1 MLRETRY
8 VTALRA
14 VALCVA
20 MGLSLSPSHAKERP
34 PDPFPDPRPVAQ
46 DVPVF
51 VAPEKPPRADDAE
64 QPAQPEPA
72 EPLALQDALA
82 LALMRNAELE
92 MFSWDVRSSE
102 ARTLQAGK
110 FPNPQLDFRVY
121 RLGIP
126 RVSADPDDS
135 RSRVILSQVL
145 QIGGKRRREVLV
157 RQAEDQ
163 LAGWDYEAKRI
174 EVATTVTGHFVA
186 VLGAQRRVE
195 SNRRLVEYLEQMRDR
210 VMTLVETGAMRALEM
225 HQVTRQV
232 GMTRIDL
239 QRAKSQ
245 LAVAR
250 FRLAATWSNQSP
262 RFTEAVGDLE
272 QVVTVPDIDI
282 VIELAQSSPAI
293 ARWDA
298 EFERGQ
304 AAVALAKSR
313 RVPDIT
319 VGAGM
324 RWQDNIDAR
333 DYLVDV
339 EIGLPI
345 FDRKQG
351 EIREAQFNMSRAKA
365 AKESAEA
372 MSRELIA
379 EFYYQMTESRGVSLT
394 MAEEVVPSALAAVES
409 LGRAVDVEPDRLG
422 DLLDARRDLAR
433 AEIDYTEAL
442 VDYHQALA
450 GLEGIIGHS
459 LSGTD

>member
-1 MLRETRY
+1 
-8 VTALRA
+8 VTAARA
-14 VALCVA
+14 IALCLA
-20 MGLSLSPSHAKERP
+20 IGLALTSGQTKERP
-34 PDPFPDPRPVAQ
+34 PDPFPDPRSVAQ
-46 DVPVF
+46 DTPAF
-51 VAPEKPPRADDAE
+51 VAPEKPPRPDDAE
-64 QPAQPEPA
+64 QPTEPEPA
-72 EPLALQDALA
+72 APLALQDALA
-82 LALMRNAELE
+82 LALMRNSELE
-92 MFSWDVRSSE
+92 IFSWDVRSSE

-110 FPNPQLDFRVY
+110 LPNPQLDFRVY

-126 RVSADPDDS
+126 RASADPDDS

-157 RQAEDQ
+157 GQAESQ

-174 EVATTVTGHFVA
+174 EVATTVAGHFVA

-195 SNRRLVEYLEQMRDR
+195 SNRRFVESLERIQED
-210 VMTLVETGAMRALEM
+210 VTKLVETGAMRALET
-225 HQVTRQV
+225 HQVARQV
-232 GMTRIDL
+232 GLARIDL
-239 QRAKSQ
+239 QRAESQ
-245 LAVAR
+245 LAVTR

-272 QVVTVPDIDI
+272 QVVTVPDIDV

-293 ARWDA
+293 ARWDT

-324 RWQDNIDAR
+324 RWQDNIDER
-333 DYLVDV
+333 DYLLDV
-339 EIGLPI
+339 GIGLPI

-351 EIREAQFNMSRAKA
+351 EIREAQFNMARAKA

-379 EFYYQMTESRGVSLT
+379 EFYYQMTESRAVSLT

-409 LGRAVDVEPDRLG
+409 LSRAVEVEPARMG

-433 AEIDYTEAL
+433 AEVNYTDAL

-450 GLEGIIGHS
+450 GLEGIVGRS
-459 LSGTD
+459 LSGTE

>member
-1 MLRETRY
+1 M
-8 VTALRA
+8 TASRTA
-14 VALCVA
+14 ALCMAIGFVLSS
-20 MGLSLSPSHAKERP
+20 GLAKERP

-46 DVPVF
+46 DVPTF

-92 MFSWDVRSSE
+92 IFSWDVRSSE

-186 VLGAQRRVE
+186 VLGAQRRVDT
-195 SNRRLVEYLEQMRDR
+195 NLRLVEYLEQMRDR

-232 GMTRIDL
+232 GMARIDL
-239 QRAKSQ
+239 QRANSQ

-379 EFYYQMTESRGVSLT
+379 EFYYQLTESRAVSLT

-409 LGRAVDVEPDRLG
+409 LDRAVDVEPDRLG

-433 AEIDYTEAL
+433 AEIDYTDAL

-459 LSGTD
+459 LAGTE

>member
-1 MLRETRY
+1 M
-8 VTALRA
+8 ALCLA
-14 VALCVA
+14 VGVALSSA
-20 MGLSLSPSHAKERP
+20 HTKERP
-34 PDPFPDPRPVAQ
+34 PDPFPDPRPIAQ
-46 DVPVF
+46 DTPSYVP
-51 VAPEKPPRADDAE
+51 PEKPPGADE
-64 QPAQPEPA
+64 PERPTEPEAA

-110 FPNPQLDFRVY
+110 LPNPEFDFRVY

-145 QIGGKRRREVLV
+145 QIGGKRRRAVLLG
-157 RQAEDQ
+157 QAESQ

-195 SNRRLVEYLEQMRDR
+195 SNRRFVEYLEQMRER
-210 VMTLVETGAMRALEM
+210 VSTFVETGAMRTLET
-225 HQVTRQV
+225 HQVVRQV
-232 GMTRIDL
+232 GLARIDL
-239 QRAKSQ
+239 QRAESE

-250 FRLAATWSNQSP
+250 FRLAATWSNESP

-272 QVVTVPDIDI
+272 QVASVPDIDI

-293 ARWDA
+293 ARWDS

-319 VGAGM
+319 VGAGV
-324 RWQDNIDAR
+324 RWQENVVER
-333 DYLVDV
+333 DILVDV
-339 EIGLPI
+339 EIALPI

-351 EIREAQFNMSRAKA
+351 DIREAQFNMARAKA
-365 AKESAEA
+365 AKQSAEA

-379 EFYYQMTESRGVSLT
+379 EFYYQMTENRAVSLT
-394 MAEEVVPSALAAVES
+394 MAEEVLPSARAAVEA
-409 LGRAVDVEPDRLG
+409 LRRAVDVEPARLG
-422 DLLDARRDLAR
+422 DLLDARRDLAK
-433 AEIDYTEAL
+433 AEIEYTDAL

-450 GLEGIIGHS
+450 GLEGIVGHS
-459 LSGTD
+459 LSGLE

>member
-1 MLRETRY
+1 
-8 VTALRA
+8 
-14 VALCVA
+14 
-20 MGLSLSPSHAKERP
+20 
-34 PDPFPDPRPVAQ
+34 
-46 DVPVF
+46 
-51 VAPEKPPRADDAE
+51 
-64 QPAQPEPA
+64 
-72 EPLALQDALA
+72 
-82 LALMRNAELE
+82 
-92 MFSWDVRSSE
+92 
-102 ARTLQAGK
+102 
-110 FPNPQLDFRVY
+110 
-121 RLGIP
+121 
-126 RVSADPDDS
+126 
-135 RSRVILSQVL
+135 
-145 QIGGKRRREVLV
+145 
-157 RQAEDQ
+157 
-163 LAGWDYEAKRI
+163 
-174 EVATTVTGHFVA
+174 
-186 VLGAQRRVE
+186 VE
-195 SNRRLVEYLEQMRDR
+195 SNRRFVEYLERMRDR
-210 VMTLVETGAMRALEM
+210 ITTLVETGAMRALET
-225 HQVTRQV
+225 HQVARQV
-232 GMTRIDL
+232 GMARIDL
-239 QRAKSQ
+239 QRAESQ

-272 QVVTVPDIDI
+272 QVVSAPDIDV

-304 AAVALAKSR
+304 AAVGLAKSR

-351 EIREAQFNMSRAKA
+351 EIREAQFNMARAKA

-379 EFYYQMTESRGVSLT
+379 EFYYQMTESRAVSLT

-409 LGRAVDVEPDRLG
+409 LGRAVEVEPARLG

-433 AEIDYTEAL
+433 AEVDYTDAL

-450 GLEGIIGHS
+450 GLEGIVGHS
-459 LSGTD
+459 LSGTE